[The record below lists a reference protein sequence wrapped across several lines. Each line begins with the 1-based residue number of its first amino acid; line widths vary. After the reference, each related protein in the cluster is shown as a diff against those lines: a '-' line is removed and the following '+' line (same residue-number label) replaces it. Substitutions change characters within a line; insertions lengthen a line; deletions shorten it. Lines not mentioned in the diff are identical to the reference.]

1 MSRCPTVRRILP
13 SLVIAALL
21 GHAATPVAAQAP
33 VQGRQIK
40 SQNSGLE
47 LRLRRLEQSNRAAL
61 GLLKQID
68 ALRREVQRLRNDN
81 ETLANRLNKTERR
94 LKSVARKQR
103 KQQQVSTA
111 NPPAVAQQQTAQ
123 QKSPVKVETNPQ
135 AQAAY
140 QTAVDKLMAG
150 EYASA
155 SKHFEA
161 LLIDHGEGTYAS
173 RAQYFLAESY
183 YQQGQSKNALAAYR
197 KLVVSY
203 PNDPKVPE
211 SGLKI
216 ADLMEELGQRK
227 DARATLEGIAKSY
240 PGTSFASMA
249 QQRLEELR

>member
-1 MSRCPTVRRILP
+1 MSRCPTVWRILP

-21 GHAATPVAAQAP
+21 GQAATPVTAQAP

-40 SQNSGLE
+40 SQTNGLE

-81 ETLANRLNKTERR
+81 ETLANRLDKTERR

-103 KQQQVSTA
+103 KQQQMSTA
-111 NPPAVAQQQTAQ
+111 SPPAAAQ
-123 QKSPVKVETNPQ
+123 QKSPVKIETNPE

-197 KLVVSY
+197 KLVVLY

-216 ADLMEELGQRK
+216 ADLLEELGQRK

>member
-1 MSRCPTVRRILP
+1 MSQRPAVRSAVPGIVL
-13 SLVIAALL
+13 AALL
-21 GHAATPVAAQAP
+21 GQVVAPAAAQAP
-33 VQGRQIK
+33 VQGRQIQ
-40 SQNSGLE
+40 SQSSALE

-68 ALRREVQRLRNDN
+68 ALRREVQTLRNDN
-81 ETLANRLNKTERR
+81 ETLANRVDKAERR
-94 LKSVARKQR
+94 LESVARKQR
-103 KQQQVSTA
+103 KQQQASTNSA
-111 NPPAVAQQQTAQ
+111 PATAAQPAPEPEVKIESNPD
-123 QKSPVKVETNPQ
+123 

-140 QTAVDKLMAG
+140 QMAVDKLMAG

-161 LLIDHGEGTYAS
+161 LLVDHGEGAYAS

-183 YQQGQSKNALAAYR
+183 YQQGQSKKALAAYR
-197 KLVVSY
+197 KLVGAY

-216 ADLMEELGQRK
+216 ADLLEELGQRK
-227 DARATLEGIAKSY
+227 DARITLEGIAKSY